1 MDTGTV
7 INIARQ
13 TVWIIVK
20 TAVPVLLVSMIV
32 GLVISLFQTLTSIQ
46 EQTLTFVPKL
56 IAILL
61 TLMLLGA
68 WMLNQITGFMGN
80 LWNFKVGFAIALSVI
95 VYAIH
100 PDMSVEYDNMIDYCI
115 IALQEVIVGVI
126 LGAASFF
133 CVQIIQFS
141 GKIIDM
147 DIGIS
152 MAQLYDQVCTDFL

>member
-61 TLMLLGA
+61 TLMLLGV

-80 LWNFKVGFAIALSVI
+80 LWNFSQYI
-95 VYAIH
+95 
-100 PDMSVEYDNMIDYCI
+100 
-115 IALQEVIVGVI
+115 
-126 LGAASFF
+126 
-133 CVQIIQFS
+133 
-141 GKIIDM
+141 
-147 DIGIS
+147 
-152 MAQLYDQVCTDFL
+152 

>member
-46 EQTLTFVPKL
+46 KQPLTFVPKL

-80 LWNFKVGFAIALSVI
+80 LWNFSQYI
-95 VYAIH
+95 
-100 PDMSVEYDNMIDYCI
+100 
-115 IALQEVIVGVI
+115 
-126 LGAASFF
+126 
-133 CVQIIQFS
+133 
-141 GKIIDM
+141 
-147 DIGIS
+147 
-152 MAQLYDQVCTDFL
+152 

>member
-56 IAILL
+56 LAIMIA
-61 TLMLLGA
+61 LML
-68 WMLNQITGFMGN
+68 MGN
-80 LWNFKVGFAIALSVI
+80 WILNEIVSFMQMLWG
-95 VYAIH
+95 
-100 PDMSVEYDNMIDYCI
+100 
-115 IALQEVIVGVI
+115 
-126 LGAASFF
+126 SFG
-133 CVQIIQFS
+133 QYI
-141 GKIIDM
+141 
-147 DIGIS
+147 
-152 MAQLYDQVCTDFL
+152 

>member
-7 INIARQ
+7 INIASQ

-80 LWNFKVGFAIALSVI
+80 LWNFSQYI
-95 VYAIH
+95 
-100 PDMSVEYDNMIDYCI
+100 
-115 IALQEVIVGVI
+115 
-126 LGAASFF
+126 
-133 CVQIIQFS
+133 
-141 GKIIDM
+141 
-147 DIGIS
+147 
-152 MAQLYDQVCTDFL
+152 

>member
-32 GLVISLFQTLTSIQ
+32 GLVISIFQTLTSIQ

-80 LWNFKVGFAIALSVI
+80 LWNFSQNI
-95 VYAIH
+95 
-100 PDMSVEYDNMIDYCI
+100 
-115 IALQEVIVGVI
+115 
-126 LGAASFF
+126 
-133 CVQIIQFS
+133 
-141 GKIIDM
+141 
-147 DIGIS
+147 
-152 MAQLYDQVCTDFL
+152 

>member
-32 GLVISLFQTLTSIQ
+32 GLVISLFQTLASIQ

-80 LWNFKVGFAIALSVI
+80 LWNFSQYI
-95 VYAIH
+95 
-100 PDMSVEYDNMIDYCI
+100 
-115 IALQEVIVGVI
+115 
-126 LGAASFF
+126 
-133 CVQIIQFS
+133 
-141 GKIIDM
+141 
-147 DIGIS
+147 
-152 MAQLYDQVCTDFL
+152 